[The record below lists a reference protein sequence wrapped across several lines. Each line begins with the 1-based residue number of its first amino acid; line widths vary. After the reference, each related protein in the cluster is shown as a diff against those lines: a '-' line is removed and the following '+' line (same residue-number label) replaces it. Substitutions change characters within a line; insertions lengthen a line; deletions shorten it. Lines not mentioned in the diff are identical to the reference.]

1 MNGSDDITETV
12 EQTYPGGTA
21 PESERAREIGL
32 DEDEDLHGDPDDP
45 EPRRPITE
53 AGVANWRVAKCLL
66 KLREQ
71 VNALAPGRD
80 RASDGTI
87 GDRSHQSRASDHNPW
102 VMDAGTGV
110 VTAMDVTHNPGSGCD
125 AAVLAKAICDAADS
139 RVKYIIWNRR
149 IANSSPVGG
158 APAWGW
164 RPYTGKNGH
173 THHIHIS
180 VKPDKSRYDSAAEW
194 TLPASLGSAGV

>member
-1 MNGSDDITETV
+1 MSGSDDIIETAKK
-12 EQTYPGGTA
+12 TYPGGMT
-21 PESERAREIGL
+21 PESELAHEIGP
-32 DEDEDLHGDPDDP
+32 DKDADLHGDPDDP
-45 EPRRPITE
+45 EPSPPITE
-53 AGVANWRVAKCLL
+53 AGVANWRVASCLL

-71 VNALAPGRD
+71 VNALAPNRNK
-80 RASDGTI
+80 ASDGTI

-102 VMDAGTGV
+102 VLDSGTGV
-110 VTAMDVTHNPGSGCD
+110 VTAMDITHHPVGGCD
-125 AAVLAKAICDAADS
+125 ADLIAKAIRDAADK

-164 RPYTGKNGH
+164 RPYTGRNGH

-180 VKPDKSRYDSAAEW
+180 VKPDKTNYDSTAAW
-194 TLPASLGSAGV
+194 TLPTSLNSGQV